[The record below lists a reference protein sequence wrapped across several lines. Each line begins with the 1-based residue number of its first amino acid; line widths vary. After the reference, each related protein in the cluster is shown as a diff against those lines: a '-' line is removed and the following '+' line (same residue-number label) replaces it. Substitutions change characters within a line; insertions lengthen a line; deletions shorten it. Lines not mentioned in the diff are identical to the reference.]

1 VTRLAAALAL
11 SSVGLG
17 CGTNAPEIPD
27 ELLGSSSTCS
37 APGYPQ
43 DGYGAEEGDVVQN
56 ACFLGYRSPAVV
68 KPDSDHVETIA
79 FSDYYDPAGTKGQQ
93 LLLVNTAAVWCSACI
108 AEHHVL
114 PGHFEELRDEG
125 LVILGALFQ
134 DAQRNPASLDDVERW
149 IENFDTNF
157 PMVADPE
164 IQMAIYASPTTAPL
178 NLVVD
183 SRTMKILRKYIGD
196 QATVMWPFIESELA
210 RRNAAR

>member
-1 VTRLAAALAL
+1 MSR
-11 SSVGLG
+11 
-17 CGTNAPEIPD
+17 
-27 ELLGSSSTCS
+27 
-37 APGYPQ
+37 Q
-43 DGYGAEEGDVVQN
+43 H
-56 ACFLGYRSPAVV
+56 F
-68 KPDSDHVETIA
+68 KHV
-79 FSDYYDPAGTKGQQ
+79 
-93 LLLVNTAAVWCSACI
+93 L

-149 IENFDTNF
+149 IGNFDTNF

-164 IQMAIYASPTTAPL
+164 IQMAIYASPSTAPL